1 MDGPTRPRWFSQVQ
15 GGAPEHARA
24 RISLQPGH
32 LPTPPGS
39 SQVGGIPGLRRYAIE
54 RRGSADVS
62 RSHEHDGTAGVDL

>member
-1 MDGPTRPRWFSQVQ
+1 MDLPDHRWFSQVQ

-39 SQVGGIPGLRRYAIE
+39 SQVGGEPTLAE
-54 RRGSADVS
+54 P
-62 RSHEHDGTAGVDL
+62 TANGEVVP